1 MRFKILLVLVCF
13 STVFFIVRDFR
24 SAFSSAPT
32 ALGSHE
38 NGIADS
44 FPNPGMR
51 EGPDL
56 RSASQAKRSM
66 ARLAAA
72 RPSGRAGQT
81 HDAGQVWR
89 GEELPILGIGMGI
102 GDVDGDGKNDVV
114 IISPSTVYL
123 YQVSGGAMNFLT
135 EYSAGNLELKSVDVA
150 SIRKGPARIYVS
162 AQNRGTVSSFVLEY
176 RNGALVPVIQ
186 ESPYFLRVILYPTL
200 GPVLLGQEKSQRK
213 MYDGPILRL
222 ADKGDALQSMDRF
235 GVPLKIPI
243 FGFAIGDLS
252 GDRNP
257 LIVVYD
263 KNDHLR
269 VYRPDGKRLYLS
281 PDYYGGSDVPLRWTG
296 VERRN
301 TSRAGTVE
309 DEDTVFYRPRIM
321 CLDVR
326 GDGIYQVLAISHHS
340 KTKRLLSRSKMLEEG
355 QVIGLRWNGDALEEL
370 WSSPKIEGV
379 VTDFAVDSLPGIPGT
394 RLITLERKRTD
405 WLSFM
410 RSRSQIRAYD
420 LQSVLMEGK
429 RGKE

>member
-1 MRFKILLVLVCF
+1 MMRFKILLGLVCF
-13 STVFFIVRDFR
+13 ATVFFTV
-24 SAFSSAPT
+24 
-32 ALGSHE
+32 
-38 NGIADS
+38 
-44 FPNPGMR
+44 M
-51 EGPDL
+51 DL
-56 RSASQAKRSM
+56 RSAFPSAPTTLGSQKIGISDSFPSPEMPEGPPPRSAFQAEGSM
-66 ARLAAA
+66 ARLSAA
-72 RPSGRAGQT
+72 RPSGRIGQT
-81 HDAGQVWR
+81 HDAGQAWR
-89 GEELPILGIGMGI
+89 SEELPILGIGMGI

-114 IISPSTVYL
+114 IISPSAVHL
-123 YQVSGGAMNFLT
+123 YQISGGAMTLLT

-213 MYDGPILRL
+213 MYDGPIVRL

-252 GDRNP
+252 GDRKP

-263 KNDHLR
+263 KSDHLR
-269 VYRPDGKRLYLS
+269 VYRPDGKRLYVS
-281 PDYYGGSDVPLRWTG
+281 QDYYGGSDVPLRWAG
-296 VERRN
+296 VERR
-301 TSRAGTVE
+301 TPPAGIVE
-309 DEDTVFYRPRIM
+309 DDDTVFYRPRIM
-321 CLDVR
+321 CLDVT

-340 KTKRLLSRSKMLEEG
+340 KTRRLLSRSKMLEEG

-379 VTDFAVDSLPGIPGT
+379 VTDFAVDSLPGISGT
-394 RLITLERKRTD
+394 RLITLERKKTD

-429 RGKE
+429 RGKD